1 MVTTQ
6 VASLALTDN
15 SSGISG
21 RVGRKSVNWSEDN
34 IPVME
39 STGTS
44 HLLGES
50 TVKGASDLNQAKRE
64 ECAGKADLELWNR
77 VE

>member
-1 MVTTQ
+1 
-6 VASLALTDN
+6 
-15 SSGISG
+15 
-21 RVGRKSVNWSEDN
+21 
-34 IPVME
+34 ME